1 MNPKKIDTVPNFKI
15 VTLAAFLIGGATSP
29 VDIEDIAMKSNEI
42 APGRFAWRKFPE
54 QINIKKVSTALF
66 DARKATNGAI
76 VSGSDSKGWMLTSDG
91 LNFAKQYESKIE
103 STSLGRKAQNPRERN
118 WQRAEQI
125 RMLSEP
131 AFLKFQNGESQN
143 VSLREAE
150 AFFRLN
156 DYIVGQE
163 REKKIVRF
171 LSVFGEDAQ
180 LGKVVKVLSIIVNK
194 KRINHE
200 YEH

>member
-1 MNPKKIDTVPNFKI
+1 MSSHKSDILSNPQI
-15 VTLAAFLIGGATSP
+15 VTIATFLIGGATTP

-42 APGRFAWRKFPE
+42 APGRFAWRKYPD
-54 QINIKKVSTALF
+54 QINIFQISNSLS
-66 DARKATNGAI
+66 DARKTKNGALLN
-76 VSGSDSKGWMLTSDG
+76 GSAQKGWMLTANG
-91 LNFAKQYESKIE
+91 LDFAKQQESEIK
-103 STSLGRKAQNPRERN
+103 SKTLGRKPQNPRERS

-131 AFLKFQNGESQN
+131 ALLKFRIGKSKDIT
-143 VSLREAE
+143 LREAE

-171 LSVFGEDAQ
+171 LNVFGDDPLLLEA
-180 LGKVVKVLSIIVNK
+180 VKVLSKMVTEK
-194 KRINHE
+194 D
-200 YEH
+200 